1 MEERIRQRERG
12 ERGYGGRNEEDPL
25 GGRGRS
31 GTPWRRGEGQNATTD
46 QPHEP
51 GTHPPPDQPQEAAP
65 TTSTSHKT
73 HSHRPHRNLPK
84 TTHPKTHHNHPKT
97 TPPKQTTPQKTK
109 KVYPPPG
116 SKRRIREEKGREGRG
131 EEKREGREGEKKRG
145 ERKGEK
151 RGGEKERERKGKG
164 EKRRRHEEKEK
175 GVPTTRLELMTLRE
189 ARTRCRS
196 VRAWWWVHLFG
207 FLWCGLFWGCCFGV
221 VAVCFGVGCLG

>member
-73 HSHRPHRNLPK
+73 HSHRPRRNLPK

-109 KVYPPPG
+109 KVYPGGGDAPAT
-116 SKRRIREEKGREGRG
+116 SVVKEGVG
-131 EEKREGREGEKKRG
+131 EEKFL
-145 ERKGEK
+145 
-151 RGGEKERERKGKG
+151 
-164 EKRRRHEEKEK
+164 RRTNEYTKMS
-175 GVPTTRLELMTLRE
+175 TRLICSPQKFL
-189 ARTRCRS
+189 
-196 VRAWWWVHLFG
+196 LFHAL
-207 FLWCGLFWGCCFGV
+207 FLFSRGSLISLPLLLV
-221 VAVCFGVGCLG
+221 S